1 MKATREVM
9 AAKVH
14 NIWCS
19 WMKSVFDRS
28 VKQSDGSVI
37 IPKGLAERWQRQ
49 IATSYDKLSNQEKI
63 SDQAVADDIIN
74 TFNSIC

>member
-1 MKATREVM
+1 MKAKREVM

-28 VKQSDGSVI
+28 AQQNDGCVV
-37 IPKGLAERWQRQ
+37 IPKGLVERWQRQ
-49 IATSYDKLSNQEKI
+49 IATSYDKLSDQEKI
-63 SDQAVADDIIN
+63 SDQAIADDIIN
-74 TFNSIC
+74 IFTS

>member
-1 MKATREVM
+1 MKATREVI

-14 NIWCS
+14 DIWCS

-28 VKQSDGSVI
+28 VQQNDGSVI
-37 IPKGLAERWQRQ
+37 IPKGLVERWQRQ
-49 IATSYDKLSNQEKI
+49 IVTSYSKLSDKEKM
-63 SDQAVADDIIN
+63 SDQIIADDIIS